1 MGLGFYLVF
10 HCLSIARLLVG
21 QFTTGSNAM
30 SESERLLELIERG
43 VVEHGG
49 DLGEI

>member
-1 MGLGFYLVF
+1 
-10 HCLSIARLLVG
+10 
-21 QFTTGSNAM
+21 M